1 MIPWADIEIGEIRL
15 QELRHAAD
23 HHRMVRAL
31 RASAAPHDPAYCR
44 ALAWIG
50 RQFVTWGAR
59 LERRYSRA
67 QASRAHPAEARSASR
82 ATQEWDRC

>member
-1 MIPWADIEIGEIRL
+1 MIPWTHIEIGEIRL
-15 QELRHAAD
+15 QELRRAAD

-31 RASAAPHDPAYCR
+31 RASTAPHDPAYCR

-67 QASRAHPAEARSASR
+67 QDHRAHPAEARSAPR
-82 ATQEWDRC
+82 ATQEWDCC